1 MWGMKNSL
9 HAMEEGEAKETMTAH
24 EKLFQHQ
31 SKLFI
36 EKANKA
42 VVKILL
48 DLTYSKHEKRSC

>member
-1 MWGMKNSL
+1 MKNSIR
-9 HAMEEGEAKETMTAH
+9 AMEEGEAKETMTAH

-36 EKANKA
+36 EKANRA

-48 DLTYSKHEKRSC
+48 DLTYLKCKKLLVID

>member
-1 MWGMKNSL
+1 
-9 HAMEEGEAKETMTAH
+9 MEEGEAKETMTAH

-36 EKANKA
+36 EKANKV

>member
-1 MWGMKNSL
+1 
-9 HAMEEGEAKETMTAH
+9 MEEGEAKETMTAH
-24 EKLFQHQ
+24 GKLFQHQ